1 MKKFDI
7 ITEADARVLA
17 RGTVVELAAGG
28 HVTPLAEDTLRE
40 RRITVV
46 REGRTS
52 REDSSLV
59 PVADIRSVAIG
70 SDQVGLELLRAI
82 VGFLRGRGL
91 AVDDQSG
98 ATALAA
104 PAAYPEAAARVAR
117 SVASREADAG
127 IVIDASGIGSAI
139 AANKISGIRA
149 AMAGSERIARHAR
162 EHQGV
167 NVLTLGASFLTPDE
181 AVAIVSAWLTTAMR
195 DPQALDHL
203 ASIRDLER
211 R

>member
-1 MKKFDI
+1 M
-7 ITEADARVLA
+7 
-17 RGTVVELAAGG
+17 ELAAGC
-28 HVTPLAEDTLRE
+28 HVTPLAQDTLRE

-52 REDSSLV
+52 RDDSSLV

-70 SDQVGLELLRAI
+70 SDRAGLDLLKAI
-82 VGFLRGRGL
+82 VGVLRSRGL
-91 AVDDQSG
+91 AVDDQSDG
-98 ATALAA
+98 TSLAA
-104 PAAYPEAAARVAR
+104 PSAYPEAAARVAR
-117 SVASREADAG
+117 AVASREADAG

-181 AVAIVSAWLTTAMR
+181 AVAIVSGWLTTAMR

>member
-7 ITEADARVLA
+7 ITEADARVLD

-28 HVTPLAEDTLRE
+28 HVTPLAQDTLRE
-40 RRITVV
+40 RRITVT
-46 REGRTS
+46 REGSTS
-52 REDSSLV
+52 RDDSSLA
-59 PVADIRSVAIG
+59 PVVDIRSVAIG
-70 SDQVGLELLRAI
+70 SDQAGLELLKAI
-82 VGFLRGRGL
+82 VPFLRGRGL
-91 AVDDQSG
+91 AVDDQSNG
-98 ATALAA
+98 RA
-104 PAAYPEAAARVAR
+104 PVGYPEAAARVAR
-117 SVASREADAG
+117 AVASREADAG
-127 IVIDASGIGSAI
+127 IVIDASGLGSAI
-139 AANKISGIRA
+139 AANKISGVRA
-149 AMAGSERIARHAR
+149 AMAGTERIARHAR
-162 EHQGV
+162 EHEGA

>member
-7 ITEADARVLA
+7 ITEADARVLE
-17 RGTVVELAAGG
+17 RGAVVELAAGG
-28 HVTPLAEDTLRE
+28 HVTPLAQDTLRE

-52 REDSSLV
+52 GDDPSLV
-59 PVADIRSVAIG
+59 PVTDIRTVAIG
-70 SDQVGLELLRAI
+70 SDRAGLELLKGM
-82 VGFLRGRGL
+82 VGFLRSRGL
-91 AVDDQSG
+91 AVDDQSTG
-98 ATALAA
+98 TSSAA

-127 IVIDASGIGSAI
+127 IVIDASGLGSAI
-139 AANKISGIRA
+139 AANKIAGIRA
-149 AMAGSERIARHAR
+149 AMAGTERVARHAR
-162 EHQGV
+162 EHEGV
-167 NVLTLGASFLTPDE
+167 NVLTLGASFLTLEE

>member
-7 ITEADARVLA
+7 ITEADARVLE

-28 HVTPLAEDTLRE
+28 HVTPLAQDTLRE
-40 RRITVV
+40 RRITVA

-52 REDSSLV
+52 RDDSSLV

-70 SDQVGLELLRAI
+70 SDQAGLELLKAI

-98 ATALAA
+98 GTSSAA
-104 PAAYPEAAARVAR
+104 PVAYPEAAARVAR

-127 IVIDASGIGSAI
+127 IVVDASGLGSAI
-139 AANKISGIRA
+139 AANKMSGIRA
-149 AMAGSERIARHAR
+149 AMAGTERIARHAR
-162 EHQGV
+162 EHEGV
-167 NVLTLGASFLTPDE
+167 NVLTLGASFVTPDE
-181 AVAIVSAWLTTAMR
+181 ALAIVSAWLTTAMR
-195 DPQALDHL
+195 DPQALDHF

>member
-7 ITEADARVLA
+7 ITEADARVLE

-28 HVTPLAEDTLRE
+28 HITPLAQDTLRE
-40 RRITVV
+40 RRITVA
-46 REGRTS
+46 RGGRTS
-52 REDSSLV
+52 GEDSSLV

-70 SDQVGLELLRAI
+70 SDQTGQDLLKVI
-82 VGFLRGRGL
+82 VAFLRGRGL

-98 ATALAA
+98 GTSSA
-104 PAAYPEAAARVAR
+104 PASPYPEAAARVAR

-127 IVIDASGIGSAI
+127 IVIDASGLGSAI

-162 EHQGV
+162 EHEGV
-167 NVLTLGASFLTPDE
+167 NVLTLGASFLTAGE
-181 AVAIVSAWLTTAMR
+181 AVAIVTAWLTTAMR
-195 DPQALDHL
+195 DPHALDHL
-203 ASIRDLER
+203 ARIRDLER